1 MEGKEKEGKRDGK
14 ESRRSTGTVPRRKQ
28 LRSGGNR
35 KDLKKKKKMM
45 ERVKSQSI
53 SGDKRQA
60 GAAGK

>member
-35 KDLKKKKKMM
+35 KDLKKKK
-45 ERVKSQSI
+45 R
-53 SGDKRQA
+53 
-60 GAAGK
+60 